1 MTEYQCLL
9 AIDAALTNAE
19 GFIENKELNDAIDV
33 LYNKL
38 TEYFEKQGKNFDK
51 YLQDQKEACK
61 MLASS
66 TVLFG
71 EDE

>member
-19 GFIENKELNDAIDV
+19 GFITDKETNDAIDV

-38 TEYFEKQGKNFDK
+38 TEYFDKQGRVFDK

-61 MLASS
+61 LLASS
-66 TVLFG
+66 PVLFG